1 MEKSKEWL
9 TSRNWSFVNYR
20 MEQAVDDLTYLQDNL
35 EPSYPEGG
43 LVKILDLLSLQNDY
57 ELPITRMNRLI
68 DNMSEEV
75 IDDYVGR

>member
-1 MEKSKEWL
+1 
-9 TSRNWSFVNYR
+9 